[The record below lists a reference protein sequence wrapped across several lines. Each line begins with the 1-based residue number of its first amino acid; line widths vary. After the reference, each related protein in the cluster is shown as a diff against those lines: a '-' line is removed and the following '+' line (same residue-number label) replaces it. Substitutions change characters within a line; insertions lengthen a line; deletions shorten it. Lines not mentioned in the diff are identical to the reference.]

1 MHRIAVAE
9 ATAHLPELIQEAVG
23 GGTVV
28 IVGNDD
34 AAVRLVPDA
43 PAAKQPRFGS
53 ARGHI
58 KMAEDFD
65 APLDGFEDYMA

>member
-9 ATAHLPELIQEAVG
+9 ATAHLPELIQEAVD

-28 IVGNDD
+28 IMGRDD

-43 PAAKQPRFGS
+43 PATKRPRFGS
-53 ARGHI
+53 ARGKI

-65 APLDGFEDYMA
+65 APLDDFRDCL